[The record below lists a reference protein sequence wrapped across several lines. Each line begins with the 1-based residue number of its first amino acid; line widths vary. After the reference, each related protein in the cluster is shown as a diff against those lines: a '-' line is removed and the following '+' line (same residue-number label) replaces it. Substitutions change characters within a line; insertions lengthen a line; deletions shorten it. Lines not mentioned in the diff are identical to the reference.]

1 MPLKWVFAEKWITG
15 GFVVAAVLMSAVS
28 ITSYQNAAQ
37 LVKSANQVRETNEV
51 IDALTDLSATLAD
64 AESRRWGY
72 ILFDDSAELEQYNLA
87 IERLDRI
94 LASLQTPFGDTL
106 IQQQRLDSLEVL
118 ITERVQLLNQSIKLY
133 QQENITIAAND
144 PLIIQIKQNQSEIR
158 QLIKALETKEE
169 ELLQLQLEQ
178 SQSNLQIRMLIEPLG
193 TLLTF
198 GILLGVYVLLY
209 RQMMK
214 RQAAET
220 QQRTLSQEKELS
232 ELKLQLFS
240 LVSHEFRTPLS
251 LILGSAQLLD
261 ESLKS
266 QIEPAKL
273 KNLYRIQSSA
283 KMMTQL
289 LSDILTLARA
299 DAGKLEYQPEWV
311 EVQTFC
317 LNLVEDFQLFGES
330 KRSIA
335 FHQQG
340 QCTHAYVDEKLLYSI
355 LSNLLS
361 NAIKFSPANSTV
373 HLTLTC
379 EPDAVTFQ
387 VQDQGIG
394 IAVEEQ
400 SNIYDLF
407 TRGQNAR
414 EILGTGLGLAVVKR
428 CVALHGG
435 EITVESQLNAGTTFT
450 VNLPQPPRTNETR
463 S

>member
-72 ILFDDSAELEQYNLA
+72 ILFDDGAELEQYNLA

-214 RQAAET
+214 RIKTAIV
-220 QQRTLSQEKELS
+220 
-232 ELKLQLFS
+232 
-240 LVSHEFRTPLS
+240 LVSVP
-251 LILGSAQLLD
+251 
-261 ESLKS
+261 
-266 QIEPAKL
+266 
-273 KNLYRIQSSA
+273 
-283 KMMTQL
+283 
-289 LSDILTLARA
+289 
-299 DAGKLEYQPEWV
+299 
-311 EVQTFC
+311 
-317 LNLVEDFQLFGES
+317 
-330 KRSIA
+330 
-335 FHQQG
+335 
-340 QCTHAYVDEKLLYSI
+340 
-355 LSNLLS
+355 
-361 NAIKFSPANSTV
+361 
-373 HLTLTC
+373 
-379 EPDAVTFQ
+379 
-387 VQDQGIG
+387 
-394 IAVEEQ
+394 
-400 SNIYDLF
+400 
-407 TRGQNAR
+407 
-414 EILGTGLGLAVVKR
+414 
-428 CVALHGG
+428 
-435 EITVESQLNAGTTFT
+435 
-450 VNLPQPPRTNETR
+450 
-463 S
+463 

>member
-1 MPLKWVFAEKWITG
+1 MTLKWIFAEKWITS
-15 GFVVAAVLMSAVS
+15 GFVAAAVLMSAVS

-37 LVKSANQVRETNEV
+37 LVKSANQVRQTNEV
-51 IDALTDLSATLAD
+51 LDALTDLSATLAD

-72 ILFDDSAELEQYNLA
+72 ILFDDVAELEQYTLA
-87 IERLDRI
+87 IENLDRI
-94 LASLQTPFGDTL
+94 LVTLQSPFEDTP
-106 IQQQRLDSLEVL
+106 IQQQRLATLEAL
-118 ITERVQLLNQSIKLY
+118 ITERIQLLNQSIEFY
-133 QQENITIAAND
+133 QEETTISAND
-144 PLIIQIKQNQSEIR
+144 LLIIQTRKNQNKIR
-158 QLIKALETKEE
+158 QLITALEAKEE

-178 SQSNLQIRMLIEPLG
+178 SQANLQIRMLIEPVG

-198 GILLGVYVLLY
+198 GILFGVYSLLY
-209 RQMMK
+209 RQMIK
-214 RQAAET
+214 RQIAET

-232 ELKLQLFS
+232 QLKLQLFS

-266 QIEPAKL
+266 QVEPAKL

-299 DAGKLEYQPEWV
+299 DAGKLEYRPEWV

-317 LNLVEDFQLFGES
+317 LNLVEDFQLFGQFN
-330 KRSIA
+330 RSIT
-335 FHQQG
+335 FHQEG
-340 QCTHAYVDEKLLYSI
+340 HCTHAYVDEKLLYSI

-361 NAIKFSPANSTV
+361 NAIKFSPAHSTV
-373 HLTLTC
+373 QLALSC
-379 EPDAVTFQ
+379 EPHSVTFR

-394 IAVEEQ
+394 IAFDDQ
-400 SNIYDLF
+400 INIYDLF
-407 TRGQNAR
+407 TRGKNAR

-428 CVALHGG
+428 CVELHGG
-435 EITVESQLNAGTTFT
+435 EITVDSQLNAGTTFT
-450 VNLPQPPRTNETR
+450 VKLPQPPKPQ
-463 S
+463 